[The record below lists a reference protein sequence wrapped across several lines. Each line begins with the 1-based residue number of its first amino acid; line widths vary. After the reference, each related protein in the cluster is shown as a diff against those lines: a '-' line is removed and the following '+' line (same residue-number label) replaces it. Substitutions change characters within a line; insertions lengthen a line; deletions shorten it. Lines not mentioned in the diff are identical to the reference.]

1 MGAVQL
7 PEPDTAIFV
16 RALEAAVL
24 GYLIGFERDLRGKV
38 AGQRTFAL
46 VAMGAATFTALGIEL
61 FAPGERV
68 VQGIVQGIG
77 FIGAG
82 LIFRSK
88 EGMVTGLTTAAAVWA
103 VAGVG
108 TVVGAGLYALGFGLA
123 VLIVVI
129 LEIPRRSSNGPEPD
143 DS

>member
-1 MGAVQL
+1 MRF
-7 PEPDTAIFV
+7 PEPDGIILV

-24 GYLIGFERDLRGKV
+24 GYLIGVERDLRGKM

-68 VQGIVQGIG
+68 VQGVVQGIG

-82 LIFRSK
+82 LIFRP
-88 EGMVTGLTTAAAVWA
+88 GGGVITGLTTAAAMWA
-103 VAGVG
+103 VAGIG
-108 TVVGAGLYALGFGLA
+108 TVVGAGSYVLGPCLA
-123 VLIVVI
+123 VLVIII
-129 LEIPRRSSNGPEPD
+129 LEIPRRRTSASLQD